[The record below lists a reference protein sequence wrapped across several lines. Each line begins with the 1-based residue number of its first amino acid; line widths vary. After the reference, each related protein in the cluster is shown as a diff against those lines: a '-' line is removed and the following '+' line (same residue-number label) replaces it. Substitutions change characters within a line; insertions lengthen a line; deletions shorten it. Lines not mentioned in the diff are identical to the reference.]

1 VDDLIL
7 DTPNA
12 LNYLNDY
19 LKRGI
24 EDGYLSQND
33 FMIDDLVV
41 DENLPSPQTTNNNN
55 DDQEDEE
62 QEEEGN

>member
-1 VDDLIL
+1 MDDLIL

-12 LNYLNDY
+12 LNYLNGY

-33 FMIDDLVV
+33 FIDHNLVV
-41 DENLPSPQTTNNNN
+41 DEKDNLPSPSTTTTNNDNN
-55 DDQEDEE
+55 
-62 QEEEGN
+62 EEEGN

>member
-1 VDDLIL
+1 MDDLKL

-12 LNYLNDY
+12 SNYLNEY

-33 FMIDDLVV
+33 FIDHNLVV
-41 DENLPSPQTTNNNN
+41 DEKDNLPSPPTTTNNNDN
-55 DDQEDEE
+55 NEE
-62 QEEEGN
+62 QEEEDN

>member
-24 EDGYLSQND
+24 EDGYLSQHD
-33 FMIDDLVV
+33 FMIEI
-41 DENLPSPQTTNNNN
+41 DENDNLPSPPSTTDDNN
-55 DDQEDEE
+55 DQEE
-62 QEEEGN
+62 EEEGN